1 MRITSTL
8 QQEKNFTIMQRLRR
22 IVLLYLQILL
32 LILTATMEME
42 ILPQIS

>member
-1 MRITSTL
+1 MQITLVL

-32 LILTATMEME
+32 LIVTATGEME
-42 ILPQIS
+42 ILLQMS